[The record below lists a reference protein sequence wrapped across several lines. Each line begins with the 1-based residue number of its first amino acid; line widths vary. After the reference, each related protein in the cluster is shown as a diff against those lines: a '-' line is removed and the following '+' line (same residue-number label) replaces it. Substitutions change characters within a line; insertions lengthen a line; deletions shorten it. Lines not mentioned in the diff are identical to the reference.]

1 MIKLIKNE
9 LTKIFHKKSIYIML
23 GIMVFFT
30 VFGIVF
36 SLLFTNDTINALD
49 EYSSNLIISSYEEQ
63 LKAYDLTKEDD
74 KDMYI
79 FMKSELLSTKD
90 RLKFKE
96 LYKKDYVDKFAVD
109 YINCEV
115 GNTSLIKN

>member
-23 GIMVFFT
+23 GIMIFFT

-36 SLLFTNDTINALD
+36 SLAFTDETINALD

-63 LKAYDLTKEDD
+63 LKAYDLKD
-74 KDMYI
+74 KRKAAVGSGASTPQYI
-79 FMKSELLSTKD
+79 
-90 RLKFKE
+90 
-96 LYKKDYVDKFAVD
+96 VDEI
-109 YINCEV
+109 YNY
-115 GNTSLIKN
+115 LITL